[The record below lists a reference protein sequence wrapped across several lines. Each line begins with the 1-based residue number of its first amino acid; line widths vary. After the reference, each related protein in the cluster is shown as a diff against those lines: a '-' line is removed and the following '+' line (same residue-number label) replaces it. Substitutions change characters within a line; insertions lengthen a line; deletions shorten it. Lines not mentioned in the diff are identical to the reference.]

1 MRATGDLVQY
11 AYGDGN
17 DTIVGFNESD
27 TLTITSASY
36 TTELDGDDV
45 IVRVYE
51 GSIRLVGANGKN
63 LNINKTGSTE
73 IITLTEDDDELN
85 NYLGNVT
92 IYSGAGNDTISLGYA
107 NLIQYKSGDGNDL
120 IQVSAQMTL

>member
-1 MRATGDLVQY
+1 MKALFVW
-11 AYGDGN
+11 
-17 DTIVGFNESD
+17 
-27 TLTITSASY
+27 SAQ
-36 TTELDGDDV
+36 TV
-45 IVRVYE
+45 
-51 GSIRLVGANGKN
+51 N